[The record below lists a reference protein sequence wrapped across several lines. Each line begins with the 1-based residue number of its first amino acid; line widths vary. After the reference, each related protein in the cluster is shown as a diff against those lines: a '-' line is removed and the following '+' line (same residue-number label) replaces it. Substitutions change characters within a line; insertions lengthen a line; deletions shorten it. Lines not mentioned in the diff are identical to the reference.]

1 MYFKYSDV
9 PSPFFVYT
17 QKEGSRF
24 LWLGGFVAQIVARDS
39 RCESILVAGRDEQAA
54 ADAIPHDELVLLQ
67 FGAEDARFTDGV
79 V

>member
-1 MYFKYSDV
+1 MAV
-9 PSPFFVYT
+9 PD
-17 QKEGSRF
+17 
-24 LWLGGFVAQIVARDS
+24 GFVAQIVARDS
-39 RCESILVAGRDEQAA
+39 RGESILVAGRDEQAA